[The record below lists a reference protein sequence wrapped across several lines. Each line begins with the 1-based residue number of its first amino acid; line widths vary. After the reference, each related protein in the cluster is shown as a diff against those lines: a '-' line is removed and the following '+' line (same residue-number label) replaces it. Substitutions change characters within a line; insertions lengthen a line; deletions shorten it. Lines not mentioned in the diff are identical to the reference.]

1 MKWYEAPHP
10 CKMCGHEYV
19 LPRPYDEIHPIIRD
33 YCYECYLLKWEKLE
47 QDRIESEMV
56 VDE

>member
-33 YCYECYLLKWEKLE
+33 YCYEWEKLE
-47 QDRIESEMV
+47 QDWIESEMV